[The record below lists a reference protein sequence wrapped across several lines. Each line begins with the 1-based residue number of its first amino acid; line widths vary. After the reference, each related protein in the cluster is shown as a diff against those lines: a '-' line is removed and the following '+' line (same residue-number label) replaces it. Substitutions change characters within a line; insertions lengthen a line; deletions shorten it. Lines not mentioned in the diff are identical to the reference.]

1 MGNKQA
7 KAFLFAVIA
16 GILGWTII
24 KHFDVEQMK
33 FEKPALD
40 TLYIIT
46 FIMSVIFIVRSIR
59 GK

>member
-16 GILGWTII
+16 GILGWTIL
-24 KHFDVEQMK
+24 KHFDAENMK
-33 FEKPALD
+33 LEKPALD
-40 TLYIIT
+40 TLYILT
-46 FIMSVIFIVRSIR
+46 FIVSVFFLVRTIR

>member
-1 MGNKQA
+1 MGAKKA
-7 KAFLFAVIA
+7 KAFIFTIIAVILA
-16 GILGWTII
+16 WTIF
-24 KHFDVEQMK
+24 KHFDAEQMK

-46 FIMSVIFIVRSIR
+46 FIMSVIFIVRSIK